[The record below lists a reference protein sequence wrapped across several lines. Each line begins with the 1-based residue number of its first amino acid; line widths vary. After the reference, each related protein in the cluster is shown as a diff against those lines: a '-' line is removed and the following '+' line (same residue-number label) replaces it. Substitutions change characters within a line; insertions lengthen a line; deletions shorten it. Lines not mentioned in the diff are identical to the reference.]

1 MKLKNNFSIEIAAE
15 KLKSELSSHISV
27 KICSNIVNRNYK
39 WLEIEKDMFVGV
51 KVYFFE
57 NQIKSVGIVP
67 NFFARMMFGGLGRLF
82 HLGSRSKFQ
91 KQIEDFLIDEFYVND
106 I

>member
-39 WLEIEKDMFVGV
+39 WLEIEKDMFV
-51 KVYFFE
+51 
-57 NQIKSVGIVP
+57 
-67 NFFARMMFGGLGRLF
+67 
-82 HLGSRSKFQ
+82 
-91 KQIEDFLIDEFYVND
+91 
-106 I
+106 